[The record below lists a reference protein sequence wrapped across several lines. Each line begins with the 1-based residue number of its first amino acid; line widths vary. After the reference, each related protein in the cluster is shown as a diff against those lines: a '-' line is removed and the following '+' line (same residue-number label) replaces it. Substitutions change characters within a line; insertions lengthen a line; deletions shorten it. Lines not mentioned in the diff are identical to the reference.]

1 MLSLPEPQGQSWWH
15 PSPSATGRERE
26 CTANGALR
34 DQPSNVH
41 RAAQAAVIPH
51 GERKHK
57 VPEKI
62 DDEQLDDD
70 EAQQLLAD
78 ADDTD
83 DDGDTDDDANQNQDP
98 KDRDKG
104 DENAL
109 RDPGKRALD
118 AMKRERNAAR
128 KELNAIKA
136 RLREFEDKDKSEA
149 QRLQEARDEAATRAA
164 KAEERHRALTVAM
177 ERAPEYATLAQ
188 VRAVAKRVRGES
200 EEDLEADADELFEML
215 APPPPA
221 KDKDKSEP
229 RDRKAV
235 AGRPRE
241 RLRGGGDPED
251 EPEESDPRKLADLI
265 RRR

>member
-1 MLSLPEPQGQSWWH
+1 
-15 PSPSATGRERE
+15 
-26 CTANGALR
+26 
-34 DQPSNVH
+34 
-41 RAAQAAVIPH
+41 
-51 GERKHK
+51 
-57 VPEKI
+57 VPDDDI

-78 ADDTD
+78 AVDDDNDDSGADKSGNRDTD
-83 DDGDTDDDANQNQDP
+83 QT
-98 KDRDKG
+98 RDKG

-128 KELNAIKA
+128 KELADIRAELKK
-136 RLREFEDKDKSEA
+136 FQDKDKSEA
-149 QRLQEARDEAATRAA
+149 QRLEEAREEATTRAA
-164 KAEERHRALTVAM
+164 KAEERHRALSVAM
-177 ERAPEYATLAQ
+177 DRAPAHATLAQ

-200 EEDLEADADELFEML
+200 DDDLEADADELFELL
-215 APPPPA
+215 APAPPA
-221 KDKDKSEP
+221 KDDKPE
-229 RDRKAV
+229 RKV

-241 RLRGGGDPED
+241 RLRGGGDPDD